1 MEMPA
6 ASEVRRGCG
15 RWDKKMKGPLVRSQ
29 AAGLSTESKRNVSA
43 LARGFSHFRRPF
55 FGAALHLVGSDVFDM
70 LRKAPLLAKRV
81 RELPVAVSPE
91 LIHERH
97 VHFGTRGN
105 GTVEGFIHIF
115 RVQEDVNGIRG
126 TGRGRAGHAGKLVS
140 DENDGVAD
148 SEFGVHDLA
157 FRASPAR
164 PQ

>member
-15 RWDKKMKGPLVRSQ
+15 RRNKKMKGPLVRSQ

-55 FGAALHLVGSDVFDM
+55 FGAALHLLRSDIFDM
-70 LRKAPLLAKRV
+70 LRKAPLLAKWV

-97 VHFGTRGN
+97 AHLGTPRN
-105 GTVEGFIHIF
+105 RTVEGGIHLF
-115 RVQEDVNGIRG
+115 RVP
-126 TGRGRAGHAGKLVS
+126 H
-140 DENDGVAD
+140 DGN
-148 SEFGVHDLA
+148 
-157 FRASPAR
+157 
-164 PQ
+164 